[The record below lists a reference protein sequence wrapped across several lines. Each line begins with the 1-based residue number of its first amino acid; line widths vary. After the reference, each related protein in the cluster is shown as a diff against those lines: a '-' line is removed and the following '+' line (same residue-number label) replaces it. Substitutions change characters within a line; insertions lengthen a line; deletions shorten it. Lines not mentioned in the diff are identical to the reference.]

1 MKKIY
6 LLLCFLILT
15 YSIGCESG
23 SDSSDDGG
31 SNDQSNS
38 SNSNKGGSSKK
49 KKTGLPDWVLSPPTS
64 DDKIY
69 AVGIAQKKNLQLA
82 MTAAQNRARDE
93 LARSIRVK
101 VSSLVTDFMEETT
114 TGKKS
119 QITEFS
125 QSVSKS
131 VTSLFLQ
138 NSIVEESTRDDS
150 TDPSTFFVLMSLPMS
165 EMDNALNS
173 ALRENEEG
181 FNILDSEAS
190 LEDLANEIRT
200 NLIPDY
206 FPTKRTFD
214 DEKVE
219 DTYHKRVEEVREEK
233 VTKVD
238 IEEDEEPGWVRNF
251 PTSSEYYIG
260 IGNGNS
266 LQQAQDGAIAMLVS
280 QIKVKVQSEVRDY
293 MKETNGLTEEEVEH
307 SIKLTVK
314 ESIED
319 LEFVGAYKDPNY
331 KFWAYYRLNI
341 AEYKRK
347 QQEKMENAKRNAL
360 DFLVKSDEEE
370 DASLKLKYALLGY
383 FHIGK
388 YVTQALRVTYK
399 GQKVILINELTSR
412 IQKVFSMIQI
422 TPLSGK
428 ISIEKIS
435 PVSQEVKFKVTV
447 SGKPLANFP
456 VLFINNK
463 GELEMSTYS
472 VTDSQGNV
480 SCIVDKAV
488 AKEEV
493 QSFIVMPDVINFLS
507 GNYDEDTAN
516 LYVKKIQALGFP
528 SKEVLVNVI
537 PPVFTFE
544 MLVEDDLAGNRNYQN
559 RLNAMAADFKNG
571 FEKQSGA
578 KFTNRSSK
586 YKIQMTV
593 SGTIRESSQSGQI
606 FTRMTLTI
614 GIIDTESNKEIFSKS
629 TREIKGGSTTN
640 EKSVQKSIDTYLKK
654 YNDKF
659 VNEIADFI
667 ESN

>member
-1 MKKIY
+1 MKKIFFALCLFT
-6 LLLCFLILT
+6 LLGSL
-15 YSIGCESG
+15 GCESG
-23 SDSSDDGG
+23 SDSSE
-31 SNDQSNS
+31 SSS
-38 SNSNKGGSSKK
+38 SNKSSDSSKK
-49 KKTGLPDWVLSPPTS
+49 GSSRKKVTGLPDWVLSPPTS
-64 DDKIY
+64 EDKIY

-82 MTAAQNRARDE
+82 MEAAQTRARSE
-93 LARSIRVK
+93 LSRQIMVK

-114 TGKKS
+114 SGKKS
-119 QITEFS
+119 QINEFS
-125 QSVSKS
+125 QAVSKS
-131 VTSLFLQ
+131 VTSLFLKH
-138 NSIVEESTRDDS
+138 SKVEEATRDDS

-173 ALRENEEG
+173 ALQENEEG
-181 FNILDSEAS
+181 FNLLDSERS
-190 LEDLANEIRT
+190 LEDLAEKIRT
-200 NLIPDY
+200 NLVPDY

-214 DEKVE
+214 DEQAE
-219 DTYHKRVEEVREEK
+219 DTYIKRVEEVQEEK
-233 VTKVD
+233 VTKVEL
-238 IEEDEEPGWVRNF
+238 EEGEEPEWVRNF
-251 PTSSEYYIG
+251 PASSEYYIG

-266 LQQAQDGAIAMLVS
+266 IQQAQDAAIAMLVS
-280 QIKVKVQSEVRDY
+280 QIRVKVESQISDY

-319 LEFVGAYKDPNY
+319 LEYVGAYKDPNY
-331 KFWAYYRLNI
+331 KYWAYYRLNI

-360 DFLVKSDEEE
+360 DFLVKCDEET
-370 DASLKLKYALLGY
+370 DPSLKLKFALLGY

-388 YVTQALRVTYK
+388 YVTQALRVSYN
-399 GQKVILINELTSR
+399 GRKVILINELTSR
-412 IQKVFSMIQI
+412 IQKVFSGIKI
-422 TPLSGK
+422 TQQSGK
-428 ISIEKIS
+428 VSIEKIS
-435 PVSQEVKFKVTV
+435 PVSQEVKFRITAD
-447 SGKPLANFP
+447 GKKLANFP
-456 VLFINNK
+456 VLFVPGK
-463 GELEMSTYS
+463 GELVMSDYS
-472 VTDSQGNV
+472 VTDADGNV

-493 QSFIVMPDVINFLS
+493 QTFLVMPDVINFLS
-507 GNYDEDTAN
+507 GNYDEETAN
-516 LYVKKIQALGFP
+516 LYIRKIQALGFP
-528 SKEVLVNVI
+528 SKEVLVTVI

-544 MLVEDDLAGNRNYQN
+544 MLVEDDLVGNRNYQN

-578 KFTNRSSK
+578 KFTSSQSK

-614 GIIDTESNKEIFSKS
+614 SIIDTDANKEIFSKS

-654 YNDKF
+654 YNENF
-659 VNEIADFI
+659 VTEIAEFI